1 MDGSEGA
8 ETVRLSLGD
17 EGVDIDLAQANRD
30 KLRKLLAPYF
40 HRGREVK
47 RPGGGETAKVREWLK
62 SNGHK
67 VPEKGRIPADLQ
79 AIYDQAHPEQ

>member
-47 RPGGGETAKVREWLK
+47 RPGGGETAKIREWLK
-62 SNGHK
+62 SNG
-67 VPEKGRIPADLQ
+67 PELGHDLALSDLSGR
-79 AIYDQAHPEQ
+79 